1 MPDTVS
7 QEVSQQ
13 ELLSDQYSEEVQDI
27 IGNIPGRLMRWGMST
42 FGILLLVLFLV
53 VWFIK
58 YPDIIMAPLTLN
70 AVNSPKAVVARNEGK
85 IIKLLTQN
93 GRHVKQGD
101 ILAFMESTA
110 DHYNVI
116 ALAEKI
122 NSIQADIQNEKW
134 ENFELDA
141 LQYNRL
147 GELESSFQAFY
158 AIYNKLNSLVKNQ
171 LYAKR
176 RRLLMED
183 LKNAESLDSN
193 LLLRRETYR
202 KDYELAEDE
211 YKAQKQ
217 LFDGKVIS
225 LSEYRKEQSKVLA
238 KKLPLDDIGASI
250 ISNDNARSAT
260 KKELLDLERQF
271 SELKYEF
278 MQGLNKL
285 LNDLEA
291 WKKQYLL
298 IAPINGIVAFSQLI
312 QENQDIVPD
321 KPVFF
326 ITPGQ
331 NGFYC
336 EMFVAQNNFGKLAI
350 GQKVVIQLESYP
362 FQEYGS
368 LIGKVSFISNIPNNN
383 SQYLVKVDLSQGLK
397 TSNGYDINFS
407 NGLVANAQIITSRKR
422 LIYKFLYPLK
432 DMFER
437 KPNSKKNNQG
447 TTPSNPV

>member
-1 MPDTVS
+1 MPDTIS
-7 QEVSQQ
+7 QQVSQQ
-13 ELLSDQYSEEVQDI
+13 ELLLDQYSEEVQDI
-27 IGNIPGRLMRWGMST
+27 IGNIPGRLMRWGMSS
-42 FGILLLVLFLV
+42 FGILLLVIFVV

-85 IIKLLTQN
+85 IIKLLTLN
-93 GRHVKQGD
+93 GKHVKQGD

-122 NSIQADIQNEKW
+122 SSIQADIQKEKW
-134 ENFELDA
+134 ESFELDA

-147 GELESSFQAFY
+147 GELESSFQIFY

-176 RRLLMED
+176 RHLLMED
-183 LKNAESLDSN
+183 LKNAELLDHN
-193 LLLRRETYR
+193 LLLRRETYK
-202 KDYELAEDE
+202 KDYELAEEE
-211 YKAQKQ
+211 YKSQKQ
-217 LFDGKVIS
+217 LFDSKVIS
-225 LSEYRKEQSKVLA
+225 MSEFRKEQSKVLV
-238 KKLPLDDIGASI
+238 KKLPLDDIDASI
-250 ISNDNARSAT
+250 INNNNARSAT

-285 LNDLEA
+285 MNDQEA

-312 QENQDIVPD
+312 QENQDIIPD
-321 KPVFF
+321 QPVFF
-326 ITPGQ
+326 ITPEQ

-336 EMFVAQNNFGKLAI
+336 EMFVAQNNFGKLDI
-350 GQKVVIQLESYP
+350 GQKVVIHLESYP

-383 SQYLVKVDLSQGLK
+383 SQYLVKVDLAQGLK
-397 TSNGYDINFS
+397 TSNGYDIHFS
-407 NGLVANAQIITSRKR
+407 NGLVANAQIITSKKR

-437 KPNSKKNNQG
+437 KPNSQKNTKG
-447 TTPSNPV
+447 TTPLNPA